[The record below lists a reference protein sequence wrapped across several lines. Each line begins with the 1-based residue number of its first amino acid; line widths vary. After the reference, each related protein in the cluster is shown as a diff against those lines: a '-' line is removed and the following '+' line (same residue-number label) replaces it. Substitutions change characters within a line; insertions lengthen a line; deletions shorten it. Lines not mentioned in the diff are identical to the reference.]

1 MNEMVTLREEQA
13 EKILQTVINEKTPA
27 IMSYSSRGKWHVAKV
42 LLINI
47 DGDQLY
53 IQSTH
58 SAQKQ
63 HPINIQIDQPVGI
76 SFKHEYGKF
85 VFDTIVMGLEPSTGT
100 NSNRGGIIVLK
111 TPEKIEVVQ
120 RRSYFRVEV
129 PETLK
134 VKVLLWHRSAKR
146 EAKDQ
151 THTRAEQTNNCFQ
164 GRLIDISAG
173 GAQIEVPY
181 QNDVNSTASG
191 DDKPDNEQCEN
202 SNDNKINFKKGQFIG
217 LRFTPMPYE
226 TPLTL
231 SAQIRNVLP
240 TADGQG
246 VSIGLQIVGLEASPE
261 GHKVLTRLIYV
272 VGRYYQINQSGA
284 KQLDKQ
290 PISGLV

>member
-111 TPEKIEVVQ
+111 TGIQETVFCTSKHRKKSKSFKEEVI
-120 RRSYFRVEV
+120 F
-129 PETLK
+129 
-134 VKVLLWHRSAKR
+134 
-146 EAKDQ
+146 
-151 THTRAEQTNNCFQ
+151 
-164 GRLIDISAG
+164 
-173 GAQIEVPY
+173 
-181 QNDVNSTASG
+181 
-191 DDKPDNEQCEN
+191 
-202 SNDNKINFKKGQFIG
+202 
-217 LRFTPMPYE
+217 
-226 TPLTL
+226 
-231 SAQIRNVLP
+231 
-240 TADGQG
+240 
-246 VSIGLQIVGLEASPE
+246 VS
-261 GHKVLTRLIYV
+261 
-272 VGRYYQINQSGA
+272 RYR
-284 KQLDKQ
+284 KH
-290 PISGLV
+290 

>member
-1 MNEMVTLREEQA
+1 
-13 EKILQTVINEKTPA
+13 
-27 IMSYSSRGKWHVAKV
+27 MSYSSRGKWHVAKV
-42 LLINI
+42 LLTSI
-47 DGDQLY
+47 DGEQLN

-58 SAQKQ
+58 SAKKQ

-76 SFKHEYGKF
+76 SFKYEYGKF
-85 VFDTIVMGLEPSTGT
+85 VFDTIVMSLEPSSGT
-100 NSNRGGIIVLK
+100 NSNNGGTIILK
-111 TPEKIEVVQ
+111 VPEKIEVVQ

-129 PETLK
+129 PESLK

-151 THTRAEQTNNCFQ
+151 SHTRTEQVNNCFQ

-181 QNDVNSTASG
+181 QNEVNSTTPG
-191 DDKPDNEQCEN
+191 DNKTGSDECGN
-202 SNDNKINFKKGQFIG
+202 SNDNKLNFKKGQFIG

-272 VGRYYQINQSGA
+272 VGRYYQINQSGV

-290 PISGLV
+290 PVSGLA

>member
-1 MNEMVTLREEQA
+1 MNEMVTLREDQA
-13 EKILQTVINEKTPA
+13 EKILQTVIAEQIPA
-27 IMSYSSRGKWHVAKV
+27 IMSYSSKGKWHVAKV
-42 LLINI
+42 LLTNI
-47 DGDQLY
+47 DGEQLD

-85 VFDTIVMGLEPSTGT
+85 VFDTTVISLEPPSSP
-100 NSNRGGIIVLK
+100 NSNSGGTIVLK
-111 TPEKIEVVQ
+111 APEKIEVVQ

-129 PETLK
+129 PESLK

-146 EAKDQ
+146 EAKGPA
-151 THTRAEQTNNCFQ
+151 HTRAEQINNCFQ

-181 QNDVNSTASG
+181 QNETNSAASG
-191 DDKPDNEQCEN
+191 EIKPENEQREN
-202 SNDNKINFKKGQFIG
+202 SNDNKVNFKKGQFIG
-217 LRFTPMPYE
+217 LRFTPLPYE

-240 TADGQG
+240 TADGKG

-261 GHKVLTRLIYV
+261 GHQILTRLIYV
-272 VGRYYQINQSGA
+272 VGRYYQMNQSGA
-284 KQLDKQ
+284 KQLDRHQ
-290 PISGLV
+290 VSSSV

>member
-1 MNEMVTLREEQA
+1 
-13 EKILQTVINEKTPA
+13 
-27 IMSYSSRGKWHVAKV
+27 
-42 LLINI
+42 LLTNI
-47 DGDQLY
+47 DGEQLD

-58 SAQKQ
+58 SVKKQ

-85 VFDTIVMGLEPSTGT
+85 VFDTIVMGLEQTPSAAPSSNNGGT
-100 NSNRGGIIVLK
+100 IVLK
-111 TPEKIEVVQ
+111 APEKIEVVQ

-129 PETLK
+129 PGSLK

-151 THTRAEQTNNCFQ
+151 NHTKEEQTNNCFQ

-181 QNDVNSTASG
+181 QNEINSSTSG
-191 DDKPDNEQCEN
+191 DDKSEDEQCGN
-202 SNDNKINFKKGQFIG
+202 SNDNKVNFKKGQFIG
-217 LRFTPMPYE
+217 LRFTPLPYE

-272 VGRYYQINQSGA
+272 VGRYYQMNQSGA

-290 PISGLV
+290 PVSSLT